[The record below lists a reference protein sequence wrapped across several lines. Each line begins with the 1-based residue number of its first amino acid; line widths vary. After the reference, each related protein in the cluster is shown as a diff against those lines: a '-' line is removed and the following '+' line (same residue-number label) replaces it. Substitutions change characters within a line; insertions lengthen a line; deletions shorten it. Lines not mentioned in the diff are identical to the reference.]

1 MLIQDIMTPDPTCVT
16 AATTTADARAQMDAL
31 NCRHLPVLDGAN
43 LTGIITHRDL
53 NRPGETVGELMS
65 TQLITARPTLR
76 VDAAAAT
83 MAVHKVGCL
92 PVVEHGRLVG
102 IVTTYDLLDA
112 LVRWLRSH
120 LPADVDPEGTPY

>member
-1 MLIQDIMTPDPTCVT
+1 
-16 AATTTADARAQMDAL
+16 
-31 NCRHLPVLDGAN
+31 
-43 LTGIITHRDL
+43 
-53 NRPGETVGELMS
+53 MS
-65 TQLITARPTLR
+65 HDLITAKPTLR

-92 PVVEHGRLVG
+92 PVVENGRLVG

-112 LVRWLRSH
+112 LVRWLRSQ